1 MPLRAGWFV
10 YAALDLGRCPGCPRR
25 VLRGVAPAAYRRHR
39 IVKMLREPQVK
50 DLPQKVLE
58 VTQRA
63 VATGGRD
70 LRLRR
75 VRRQFL
81 QHHRARVLRL
91 GLSWAWLGGQV
102 ASGWYFAMAI
112 TSNLS
117 LLAPVCVCHCAVG
130 YTTIATVEEE
140 SKVHEE
146 DSPPEGPPVGLRGG
160 AWI

>member
-1 MPLRAGWFV
+1 MRAGWFV

-75 VRRQFL
+75 VRRQLL
-81 QHHRARVLRL
+81 QHHHARVLRF
-91 GLSWAWLGGQV
+91 GLYRAWLGDQA
-102 ASGWYFAMAI
+102 ASGWCFAMAI
-112 TSNLS
+112 ISDLS
-117 LLAPVCVCHCAVG
+117 LLAPVGICHCAVC
-130 YTTIATVEEE
+130 YVFIAKAEEE
-140 SKVHEE
+140 RKIEKKTALPKV
-146 DSPPEGPPVGLRGG
+146 LRS
-160 AWI
+160 A